1 MIRAFR
7 IRIPLLLSVGF
18 LLASCGISLRGMAQ
32 ATQIPPAD
40 FTSEIAK
47 WAMGSGATAIA
58 AIWALLRYHLAKSDQ
73 LNSEIIARAI
83 AAAITHHDRDEF
95 AHPAASEHNHH
106 PMQEQLDDIGAKLDR
121 LVAEHDFI
129 AGRCSQI
136 RNDK

>member
-58 AIWALLRYHLAKSDQ
+58 AIWALLRYHLSKSEQLQAELVAK
-73 LNSEIIARAI
+73 
-83 AAAITHHDRDEF
+83 AITTALAIHNRDEF
-95 AHPAASEHNHH
+95 AHPAASEHHH
-106 PMQEQLDDIGAKLDR
+106 RPMQEQLDDIGAKLDR
-121 LVAEHDFI
+121 LVAEHDLI
-129 AGRCSQI
+129 AGRCSQF
-136 RNDK
+136 RDDK